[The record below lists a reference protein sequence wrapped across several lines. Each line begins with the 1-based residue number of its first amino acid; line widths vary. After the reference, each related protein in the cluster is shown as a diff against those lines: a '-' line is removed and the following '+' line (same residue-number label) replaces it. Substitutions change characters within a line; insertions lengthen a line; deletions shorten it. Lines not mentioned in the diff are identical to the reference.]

1 MGEEERREEHRAF
14 IPVANGALRG
24 LWKVNGDMVG
34 FVWWDLCSGMPN
46 WIGHRKRSAEYRFL
60 AIREP
65 LRDPPLPGL
74 GEQLA
79 LPFPTV
85 EFCNRGRYK
94 LTVVVTNR
102 ELSGE
107 EVIERY
113 RKRCG
118 KSEQVHGLDPAYSL

>member
-1 MGEEERREEHRAF
+1 
-14 IPVANGALRG
+14 
-24 LWKVNGDMVG
+24 MVG
-34 FVWWDLCSGMPN
+34 LMQRHAQLDRPPQEECGV
-46 WIGHRKRSAEYRFL
+46 RSAEYRFL